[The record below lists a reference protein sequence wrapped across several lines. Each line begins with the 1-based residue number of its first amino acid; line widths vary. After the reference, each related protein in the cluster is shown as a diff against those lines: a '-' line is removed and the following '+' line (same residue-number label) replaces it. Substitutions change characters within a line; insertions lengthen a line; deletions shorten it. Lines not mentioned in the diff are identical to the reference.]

1 MLVKEVVVYRAS
13 NTSVQKVNSWPAPI
27 QYLKKAVW
35 GSYPLFSLQMAL
47 MTFDPITGELVDHT
61 TVPTT
66 PTPEYAEEFMAEY
79 DRTPT
84 PPPGSK
90 AELFMQAVYNDLLRA
105 GLI

>member
-1 MLVKEVVVYRAS
+1 
-13 NTSVQKVNSWPAPI
+13 
-27 QYLKKAVW
+27 
-35 GSYPLFSLQMAL
+35 MAL

-66 PTPEYAEEFMAEY
+66 PTAEYAEEFLEEY
-79 DRTPT
+79 DRAPT

-90 AELFMQAVYNDLLRA
+90 AERFMQAVYNDLLRA

>member
-1 MLVKEVVVYRAS
+1 MLVKAVVVYRAL

-79 DRTPT
+79 DRAPT

-90 AELFMQAVYNDLLRA
+90 AERFMQLVYNDLLRA